1 MRRGVLIHEGR
12 FTYRGKG
19 LRLVADLG
27 EEWEKRT
34 SLPLPLG
41 AIVVSRRLDERLAR
55 TVERV
60 LRRSVE
66 YAFAHPE
73 ASAGFVRSH
82 AQELSEEVT
91 KSHIELFV
99 NRHSAIWERKAAEPS
114 CGCWNS
120 KTRRHSY
127 DTGNAR
133 TAPGP
138 KTT

>member
-1 MRRGVLIHEGR
+1 MCIRDSADAVLSDECDAGVLIHEGR

-66 YAFAHPE
+66 YA
-73 ASAGFVRSH
+73 
-82 AQELSEEVT
+82 LSLI
-91 KSHIELFV
+91 HI
-99 NRHSAIWERKAAEPS
+99 
-114 CGCWNS
+114 
-120 KTRRHSY
+120 
-127 DTGNAR
+127 
-133 TAPGP
+133 
-138 KTT
+138 

>member
-1 MRRGVLIHEGR
+1 M
-12 FTYRGKG
+12 
-19 LRLVADLG
+19 RLVADLG

-99 NRHSAIWERKAAEPS
+99 NRHSADLGEE
-114 CGCWNS
+114 G
-120 KTRRHSY
+120 RRAVVLLLELE
-127 DTGNAR
+127 NEEAFL
-133 TAPGP
+133 
-138 KTT
+138 

>member
-1 MRRGVLIHEGR
+1 MRRRRTDPRRPIHVPREGIAAR
-12 FTYRGKG
+12 SRSG
-19 LRLVADLG
+19 R
-27 EEWEKRT
+27 EWEKRT

-99 NRHSAIWERKAAEPS
+99 NRHSADLGEE
-114 CGCWNS
+114 G
-120 KTRRHSY
+120 RRAVVRLLELE
-127 DTGNAR
+127 NEEAFL
-133 TAPGP
+133 
-138 KTT
+138 